1 VALMLKPDD
10 IAEKAVAELNRQW
23 MRAYAK
29 GDLDFL
35 EKHMSE
41 DYVGTFPDGT
51 VLDKKGEIEA
61 VKSGTVKILEMT
73 PKEMT
78 VRTYGNTAVITG
90 QSHIEAVVGGQAM
103 SANFRF
109 TDVWVAQ
116 DGSWRAVASQVTRIE
131 DRVDLEEPV

>member
-1 VALMLKPDD
+1 MLRPDD
-10 IAEKAVAELNRQW
+10 ITEKVVAELNRQW
-23 MRAYAK
+23 MQAYVK

-35 EKHMSE
+35 WKHMSE

-61 VKSGTVKILEMT
+61 VKSGAVKIAEMT

-78 VRTYGNTAVITG
+78 VRIYGNAAVITG

-103 SANFRF
+103 SADFRF
-109 TDVWVAQ
+109 TDVWIAQ
-116 DGSWRAVASQVTRIE
+116 EGSWRAVASQVTRIE
-131 DRVDLEEPV
+131 RANG